1 MEPVEGKPS
10 GDLDAR
16 ARRAARAQ
24 SWVTRARADRDRLWQ
39 RAELERGRHESVDAV
54 FEMAERDSDV
64 GGGIIAGALAYR
76 LFIWLLPL
84 ALIAVAG
91 LGFAADA
98 ASNSPSETAEALGL
112 QGLISSSIASAAKSP
127 NRWYALLVGVP
138 VLVWA
143 TRSMLRVLIGAH
155 RLVWTD
161 DRAAAPKPKLVASL
175 RLLALF
181 LCFAAVSTGAGAVRA
196 WSTGPGALVT
206 LVALV
211 PYAGLWLLVTMRLP
225 HRNAPWRALV
235 PGAVVFALGLEVV
248 HGVVVYVISPWA
260 LAKQGTYGALGVA
273 SALLVGLFLISRLMV
288 AAAVVNATL
297 WERRP
302 PAG

>member
-1 MEPVEGKPS
+1 
-10 GDLDAR
+10 
-16 ARRAARAQ
+16 
-24 SWVTRARADRDRLWQ
+24 T
-39 RAELERGRHESVDAV
+39 
-54 FEMAERDSDV
+54 
-64 GGGIIAGALAYR
+64 
-76 LFIWLLPL
+76 
-84 ALIAVAG
+84 
-91 LGFAADA
+91 
-98 ASNSPSETAEALGL
+98 
-112 QGLISSSIASAAKSP
+112 
-127 NRWYALLVGVP
+127 
-138 VLVWA
+138 
-143 TRSMLRVLIGAH
+143 
-155 RLVWTD
+155 
-161 DRAAAPKPKLVASL
+161 LVASL

-181 LCFAAVSTGAGAVRA
+181 VCFVAVSAGASAVRE

-248 HGVVVYVISPWA
+248 HAIVVYVISPWA

-302 PAG
+302 PGAVGHEAATAKPGGGRVPA

>member
-1 MEPVEGKPS
+1 VCSSARTGSS
-10 GDLDAR
+10 GP
-16 ARRAARAQ
+16 
-24 SWVTRARADRDRLWQ
+24 TT
-39 RAELERGRHESVDAV
+39 G
-54 FEMAERDSDV
+54 
-64 GGGIIAGALAYR
+64 
-76 LFIWLLPL
+76 
-84 ALIAVAG
+84 
-91 LGFAADA
+91 
-98 ASNSPSETAEALGL
+98 
-112 QGLISSSIASAAKSP
+112 
-127 NRWYALLVGVP
+127 
-138 VLVWA
+138 
-143 TRSMLRVLIGAH
+143 
-155 RLVWTD
+155 
-161 DRAAAPKPKLVASL
+161 
-175 RLLALF
+175 
-181 LCFAAVSTGAGAVRA
+181 VSTGAGAVRA

-302 PAG
+302 GAG